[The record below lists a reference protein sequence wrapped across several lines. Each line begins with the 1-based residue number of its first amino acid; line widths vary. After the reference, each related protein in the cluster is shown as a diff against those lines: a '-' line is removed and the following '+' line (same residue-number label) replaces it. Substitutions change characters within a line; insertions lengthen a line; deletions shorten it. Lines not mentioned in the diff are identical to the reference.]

1 MRWSDFYEKTPKV
14 YLCDLWRVGSQGSSQ
29 RRRGETI
36 RHVQCIPTTIYFH
49 NMGHMKHW
57 EYRLCSKI
65 EKKNKVKSSKLPN
78 LGLNR
83 KKQEKVPLPPHH
95 LAEILLRFSKLQ
107 KHVVPMPMSTA
118 DYIITFVSTR
128 VPWEES
134 ILSELETCFVYVRNQ
149 TTVQA
154 PFSVFKLFHIYNGWI
169 RGWVSLKLS
178 YVFIHK
184 TFE

>member
-1 MRWSDFYEKTPKV
+1 MRWFYEKTPKV
-14 YLCDLWRVGSQGSSQ
+14 HLCDLRMVGSRGSSQ

-36 RHVQCIPTTIYFH
+36 QHVPCIPTTIYFH
-49 NMGHMKHW
+49 NIGHMNHW

-65 EKKNKVKSSKLPN
+65 GKKNKVKSSKLPN

-83 KKQEKVPLPPHH
+83 KKQEKVPLPPHTW
-95 LAEILLRFSKLQ
+95 LKSFWASSKLQ
-107 KHVVPMPMSTA
+107 KHVVPMPFSTP
-118 DYIITFVSTR
+118 DYIISLVSAR

-134 ILSELETCFVYVRNQ
+134 VLSELETCFVYVRKQ
-149 TTVQA
+149 TTVPV
-154 PFSVFKLFHIYNGWI
+154 PFSEFERFHIYNGWI
-169 RGWVSLKLS
+169 RGWVSLKSS